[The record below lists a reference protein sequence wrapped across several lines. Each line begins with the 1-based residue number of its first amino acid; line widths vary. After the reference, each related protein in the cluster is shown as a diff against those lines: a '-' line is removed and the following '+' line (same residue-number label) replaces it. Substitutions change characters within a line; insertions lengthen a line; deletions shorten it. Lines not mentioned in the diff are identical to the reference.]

1 MSNMG
6 EGAWAYLWVDPYGIR
21 HHHLSGDNWWFKK
34 YVIWRKWQDTPRL
47 LDKHNR
53 DSGPSGRAQR
63 KGRSPGK
70 MRWRQEG
77 PVFSSG
83 LHMMFFHHQKKKKK
97 LQQWLGEDPSCPLC
111 TSPATLRHILTGC
124 KEMGILGQTL
134 RQTIKQVSDSTEY
147 CSR

>member
-1 MSNMG
+1 MTLSEFREMGSSAKFCHFCQRDENGHQVMPYNNHNQHFILLTLWDMSNMG

-83 LHMMFFHHQKKKKK
+83 LHMMFFHHQKKKKNSSS
-97 LQQWLGEDPSCPLC
+97 G
-111 TSPATLRHILTGC
+111 
-124 KEMGILGQTL
+124 
-134 RQTIKQVSDSTEY
+134 
-147 CSR
+147 